1 MASCTVESMSEEI
14 VNEEVEI
21 DLGLLSDEEL
31 SEFEAVLVA
40 DYEETRGKE
49 ELGAD
54 DVSELA
60 AIKDTLTAVR
70 EEMGIRIELAESD
83 DVVAQVQGD
92 SFLAKIEAR
101 KAAKAAADAEEA
113 EAAEA
118 AAAAEAEATAAA
130 EAEAAEAAADAEVA
144 EPVAEAKVADV
155 EGSAKIEIKPVDL
168 KGDTKEESK
177 KGSGIVAAAG
187 SRSVAA
193 GSELPDFS
201 AVAKLFTERRPEVRG
216 SDKGTDGSRYL
227 VASVNGEYSEDRILG
242 DDVTENMAKIN
253 AVASPEAITA
263 SGGLCATLTPYY
275 QLTVYGD
282 AHRPVRDSLPV
293 FKATRGGI
301 RFQPAPHLTDLQ
313 GSTRRTTAA
322 QDAAGYTNQDP
333 AGSTAP
339 KPSLHVTCE
348 AEQTAIIQAISRSL
362 TFGNMGA
369 RTYPEQVEA
378 WIKLGMAE
386 FSRYAETE
394 LLNAISTASTALA
407 AGQIYGSTY
416 SLLDQVSLITTS
428 FRARHRLSSNTKLRV
443 LMPFWATE
451 IVRADIAAQDAAAG
465 LARYNVSD
473 AQIADWFSAR
483 GANVTFFQD
492 HTTTAGAPFTH
503 PVVAGGLQSWP
514 NNLEWFI
521 FPEGSFL
528 YLDGGSLD
536 LGLVRDSTLN
546 SQNDYQIFY
555 EEFNGLAFIG
565 QESYKVTSEVC
576 PNGETWNGGS
586 TAITRACVSPGS

>member
-1 MASCTVESMSEEI
+1 MASCTVEFMSEET

-49 ELGAD
+49 ELGVED
-54 DVSELA
+54 LDELE
-60 AIKDTLTAVR
+60 AIRDTLTAVR
-70 EEMGIRIELAESD
+70 SEMEVRIELAESD

-101 KAAKAAADAEEA
+101 KAAQAAADAE
-113 EAAEA
+113 
-118 AAAAEAEATAAA
+118 AEAEA
-130 EAEAAEAAADAEVA
+130 EAEAQAAADAEAAAEADADADVV
-144 EPVAEAKVADV
+144 EPVAEAKVADAD
-155 EGSAKIEIKPVDL
+155 GSAKIEIKPVDL
-168 KGDTKEESK
+168 KGDTKTEEK
-177 KGSGIVAAAG
+177 KASQIVAAAG
-187 SRSVAA
+187 SRSVTPGATLE
-193 GSELPDFS
+193 SFS
-201 AVAKLFTERRPEVRG
+201 DVAKLLVERRPEVRG

-242 DDVTENMAKIN
+242 DDAVENMAKID
-253 AVASPEAITA
+253 AVTSPEAIVA

-275 QLTVYGD
+275 TLTTYGD

-293 FKATRGGI
+293 FKASRGGI
-301 RFQPAPHLTDLQ
+301 RFQPAPHLTDLA

-348 AEQTAIIQAISRSL
+348 AEQTAIVQAISRSL

-378 WIKLGMAE
+378 WIKLGLAE
-386 FSRYAETE
+386 FARYAETE
-394 LLNAISTASTALA
+394 LLNAIATASTALA
-407 AGQIYGSTY
+407 AGQIYGPTY

-428 FRARHRLSSNTKLRV
+428 FRARHRLSTNTKLRV

-465 LARYNVSD
+465 LARYNISD
-473 AQIADWFSAR
+473 AQISDWFSAR

-492 HTTTAGAPFTH
+492 HTTAAGAPFTH
-503 PVVAGGLQSWP
+503 PVTAGGLQSWP

-565 QESYKVTSEVC
+565 QESFKVTSEVC
-576 PNGETWNGGS
+576 PNGETWAAPS
-586 TAITRACVSPGS
+586 TGITRACVSPGS

>member
-1 MASCTVESMSEEI
+1 MSEEI

-40 DYEETRGKE
+40 DYEETRGQE

-54 DVSELA
+54 DIDELT
-60 AIKDTLTAVR
+60 AIKDTLSAVR
-70 EEMGIRIELAESD
+70 DEMTQRVELAEAD
-83 DVVAQVQGD
+83 DTVAQVQGD
-92 SFLAKIEAR
+92 AFLAKVQAR
-101 KAAKAAADAEEA
+101 KAAAAQAEADAEA
-113 EAAEA
+113 E
-118 AAAAEAEATAAA
+118 AAAEAEAEAEAAA
-130 EAEAAEAAADAEVA
+130 EAEADADVKEPTAEAPVADAEGA
-144 EPVAEAKVADV
+144 
-155 EGSAKIEIKPVDL
+155 AKIEIKPTDL
-168 KGDTKEESK
+168 KGDSKPESK

-193 GSELPDFS
+193 GSDLEDFS
-201 AVAKLFTERRPEVRG
+201 AVARLFTERRPEVRG

-227 VASVNGEYSEDRILG
+227 VASVMGEYPEDRILG
-242 DDVTENMAKIN
+242 DDTIENMAKIN
-253 AVASPEAITA
+253 AVTSPEAITA

-275 QLTVYGD
+275 PLTTYGD
-282 AHRPVRDSLPV
+282 AHRPVRDSFPV

-348 AEQTAIIQAISRSL
+348 AEQTAIVQAISRSL

-386 FSRYAETE
+386 FARYAETE
-394 LLNAISTASTALA
+394 LLNAVSAASTALA
-407 AGQIYGSTY
+407 AGQIYGPTY

-428 FRARHRLSSNTKLRV
+428 FRARHRLSSNTKLKV

-465 LARYNVSD
+465 IQRYNISD
-473 AQIADWFSAR
+473 AQVNEWFSVR

-492 HTTTAGAPFTH
+492 HTTAAGAPFTH

-565 QESYKVTSEVC
+565 QESFKVTSEVC
-576 PNGETWNGGS
+576 PNGETWAAPSAG
-586 TAITRACVSPGS
+586 ITRACVSPGS

>member
-1 MASCTVESMSEEI
+1 MVSCTVESMSEEI

-70 EEMGIRIELAESD
+70 DEMEIRIELAESD

-101 KAAKAAADAEEA
+101 KAAADAKAQAEADAED
-113 EAAEA
+113 EAAAE
-118 AAAAEAEATAAA
+118 AAAEAEAEAAAA
-130 EAEAAEAAADAEVA
+130 EADAEVV

-155 EGSAKIEIKPVDL
+155 DASAKIEIKPVDL
-168 KGDTKEESK
+168 KGDVKAEEK
-177 KGSGIVAAAG
+177 KASNIVAAAG
-187 SRSVAA
+187 SRTVAA
-193 GSELPDFS
+193 GSTLPDFS
-201 AVAKLFTERRPEVRG
+201 AVAELFVDRRPEVRG

-227 VASVNGEYSEDRILG
+227 VASVHGEYSEDRILG
-242 DDVTENMAKIN
+242 DDAVVNMGKIN
-253 AVASPEAITA
+253 AITSPEAITA

-275 QLTVYGD
+275 DLTVYGD

-293 FKATRGGI
+293 FKASRGGI
-301 RFQPAPHLTDLQ
+301 RFQPAPHITDLQ

-322 QDAAGYTNQDP
+322 QDAAGYTNQTP
-333 AGSTAP
+333 AGTTDP

-348 AEQTAIIQAISRSL
+348 AEQTAIVQAISRSL

-394 LLNAISTASTALA
+394 LLNAISQASTALA
-407 AGQIYGSTY
+407 AGQIYGTTY

-443 LMPFWATE
+443 IMPFWATE

-465 LARYNVSD
+465 LQRYNVSD
-473 AQIADWFSAR
+473 AQVADWFSAR
-483 GANVTFFQD
+483 GAIITFAQD
-492 HTTTAGAPFTH
+492 HTTAAGAPFTH

-565 QESYKVTSEVC
+565 QESYKVTSEIC
-576 PNGETWNGGS
+576 PNGETWAAPDAGV
-586 TAITRACVSPGS
+586 TRACVSPGS

>member
-1 MASCTVESMSEEI
+1 MASCTVEFMSEET

-49 ELGAD
+49 ELGVED
-54 DVSELA
+54 LDELE
-60 AIKDTLTAVR
+60 AIRDTLTAVR
-70 EEMGIRIELAESD
+70 SEMEVRIELAESD

-101 KAAKAAADAEEA
+101 KAAQ
-113 EAAEA
+113 
-118 AAAAEAEATAAA
+118 AEAEAVA
-130 EAEAAEAAADAEVA
+130 EAEAAEAEAEANADAGAEGV
-144 EPVAEAKVADV
+144 EPVAEAKVADAD
-155 EGSAKIEIKPVDL
+155 GSAKIEIKPVDL
-168 KGDTKEESK
+168 KGDTKTEEK
-177 KGSGIVAAAG
+177 KASQIVAAAG
-187 SRSVAA
+187 SRSVTP
-193 GSELPDFS
+193 GTSLESFS
-201 AVAKLFTERRPEVRG
+201 DVAKLLVERRPEVRG

-227 VASVNGEYSEDRILG
+227 VASVNGAYDESRILG
-242 DDVTENMAKIN
+242 DDAVENMAKID
-253 AVASPEAITA
+253 AVTSPEAIVA

-275 QLTVYGD
+275 TLTTYGD

-293 FKATRGGI
+293 FKASRGGI

-333 AGSTAP
+333 AGPTAP

-348 AEQTAIIQAISRSL
+348 AEQTAIVQAISRSL

-378 WIKLGMAE
+378 WIKLGLAE
-386 FSRYAETE
+386 FARYAETE
-394 LLNAISTASTALA
+394 LLNAIATASTALA
-407 AGQIYGSTY
+407 AGQIYGPTY

-428 FRARHRLSSNTKLRV
+428 FRARHRLSTNTKLRV

-465 LARYNVSD
+465 LARYNISD
-473 AQIADWFSAR
+473 AQISDWFSAR

-492 HTTTAGAPFTH
+492 HTTAAGAPFTH
-503 PVVAGGLQSWP
+503 PVTAGGLQSWP

-565 QESYKVTSEVC
+565 QESFKVTSEVC
-576 PNGETWNGGS
+576 PNGETWAAPS
-586 TAITRACVSPGS
+586 TGITRACVSPGS